1 MKGYRLQIAET
12 TLLLHPSGAAFWEE
26 TSTLFVADLHLGKST
41 TFRRGGIPIPAG
53 STTRTIDRLINCI
66 ETLNASRLVVLG
78 DLVHS
83 RCSWDNELQEGLA
96 RLSARLPTGNFL
108 LVEGNHDLGSRSRW
122 EEFSIERQ
130 VAPHPLGPW
139 ILLHDELTERPQA
152 TNDHRV
158 YLAGHVHPAVKLSR
172 SGEVIRLRCFTLH
185 NNCLTLAAFGSFTG
199 AKTLPSRPGQEIF
212 AIVEEEV
219 LAIA

>member
-1 MKGYRLQIAET
+1 MKGYRLHIAET
-12 TLLLHPSGAAFWEE
+12 TLLLHPSGAAFWKEE
-26 TSTLFVADLHLGKST
+26 STLFVADLHLGKST

-53 STTRTIDRLINCI
+53 STTCTMDRLIDCI

-78 DLVHS
+78 DLVHA
-83 RCSWDNELQEGLA
+83 RCSWDKELQEGLA
-96 RLSARLPTGNFL
+96 RLSERLPKGNFL

-122 EEFSIERQ
+122 EDFSIERQ

-152 TNDHRV
+152 SNDHRV
-158 YLAGHVHPAVKLSR
+158 YLAGHVHPAIKLR
-172 SGEVIRLRCFTLH
+172 RFGETIRLRCFSLY

-199 AKTLPSRPGQEIF
+199 AKTLDLSLGQQYF
-212 AIVEEEV
+212 AIVDDEV
-219 LAIA
+219 ISLT